1 MKFIIA
7 IPLLIA
13 SSPVFALNADDF
25 DDLEGYTVSAVTKVD
40 GDFEGC
46 EYDRKI
52 KLQNGWVL
60 TCQNYKYHYAY
71 SPTIA
76 VLSRDVGNGFVIK
89 AVIDDEI
96 YDMEPII
103 KR

>member
-1 MKFIIA
+1 MRLIIA
-7 IPLLIA
+7 ASLLMA
-13 SSPVFALNADDF
+13 SQSVFAIDADDF
-25 DDLEGYTVSAVTKVD
+25 DELEGYTVSAVTKVD
-40 GDFEGC
+40 GNFEGC

-60 TCQNYKYHYAY
+60 TCKNYNYHYAY
-71 SPTIA
+71 SPTVA
-76 VLSRDVGNGFVIK
+76 VLTQDVGSGFVIK

-96 YDMEPII
+96 YDMAPIL